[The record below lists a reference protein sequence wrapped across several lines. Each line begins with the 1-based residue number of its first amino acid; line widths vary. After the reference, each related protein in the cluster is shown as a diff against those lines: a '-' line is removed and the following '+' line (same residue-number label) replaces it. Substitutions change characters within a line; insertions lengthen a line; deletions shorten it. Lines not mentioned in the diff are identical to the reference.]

1 MEEQELQKLKHAYTL
16 LQESNEKLY
25 NSIKAFQIAAEESG
39 SLVFTYDTKKQMILV
54 DERTAKAFQV
64 EPVQTGVPYDM
75 VERGII
81 SKDTVAEYIRIHE
94 AMIQG
99 QSEARGIVKLIPA
112 DGLEIVY
119 ELKFR
124 AILNEAGE
132 PTGTAVG
139 IYRDITERYIKDLEQ
154 ERYQQIVYSSERF
167 TFQYEFELDC
177 FHIFSS
183 HAAEE
188 EMRTPAYTYLQ
199 YSELLR
205 TGKICPESDIL
216 ILQDLF
222 ENGAKKPVQVQ
233 LYDAK
238 SKEPRWYALT
248 AVVVREQDVKKRVF
262 GTIADITDIKSK
274 ELSYQKLERVL
285 KGMKD
290 EYIGIFEVDI
300 ETDAYTVL
308 SYTEAGSAEE
318 LPENG
323 CYSQIIDNLGKALVA
338 EDYQEA
344 FLKFCSLSHLQQ
356 ALMKEKRIEFEY
368 MTTTENHTWRRT
380 IYQCVEYQDEKPV
393 KAIMYQLD
401 IDQLKAE
408 KLIQQQMV
416 QDAYAYAESANV
428 AKTEFLSRMSH
439 DIRTPLNAIIG
450 MTAIAGTQIDNQDR
464 VQECLNKITVASKH
478 LLMLI
483 NEVLDMSKIE
493 SGKLE
498 LQEDAFNLADLI
510 DNMITMV
517 LPQMKQYN
525 HELQV
530 NVINLK
536 HEQVIGDSL
545 RLQQAFINLLTNA
558 MKYTPAGGD
567 ITINIKERLLENKA
581 YGEYEFTF
589 EDNGIGMTEDFQKVM
604 FDPFTRAEDSR
615 ISKVTGTGL
624 GMTITRNLIRMM
636 DGDIHV
642 ESQVDQ
648 GTKFTVTI
656 HLKLQNH
663 DEELIQE
670 LIDLPVLIVDDDAI
684 TCESACITLMD
695 IGMLGDWCTSGRE
708 AVKKVI
714 ERHETGQAYF
724 AVILDWKMPDMD
736 GIATARAIREA
747 VGKDIPIILIS
758 AYDWSDIEQKAREA
772 GINGF
777 ITKPL
782 FKSRLINSFKEFLNK
797 EQEDLKKMDT
807 VFDSTVDFSGKTVLL
822 VEDNELN
829 AEIVREVLK
838 MSGTQVEWVKN
849 GKEAVEKVLCS
860 EDGYYDMIFMDIQMP
875 VMDGYQ
881 ATKAIRASGRN
892 DAQTI
897 PIVAMTANAFIEDIS
912 RAKKAGM
919 TEYVT
924 KPVDFVQLEQIMREF
939 LL

>member
-1 MEEQELQKLKHAYTL
+1 
-16 LQESNEKLY
+16 
-25 NSIKAFQIAAEESG
+25 
-39 SLVFTYDTKKQMILV
+39 
-54 DERTAKAFQV
+54 
-64 EPVQTGVPYDM
+64 
-75 VERGII
+75 
-81 SKDTVAEYIRIHE
+81 
-94 AMIQG
+94 
-99 QSEARGIVKLIPA
+99 
-112 DGLEIVY
+112 
-119 ELKFR
+119 
-124 AILNEAGE
+124 
-132 PTGTAVG
+132 
-139 IYRDITERYIKDLEQ
+139 
-154 ERYQQIVYSSERF
+154 
-167 TFQYEFELDC
+167 
-177 FHIFSS
+177 
-183 HAAEE
+183 
-188 EMRTPAYTYLQ
+188 
-199 YSELLR
+199 
-205 TGKICPESDIL
+205 
-216 ILQDLF
+216 
-222 ENGAKKPVQVQ
+222 
-233 LYDAK
+233 
-238 SKEPRWYALT
+238 
-248 AVVVREQDVKKRVF
+248 
-262 GTIADITDIKSK
+262 
-274 ELSYQKLERVL
+274 
-285 KGMKD
+285 
-290 EYIGIFEVDI
+290 
-300 ETDAYTVL
+300 
-308 SYTEAGSAEE
+308 
-318 LPENG
+318 
-323 CYSQIIDNLGKALVA
+323 
-338 EDYQEA
+338 
-344 FLKFCSLSHLQQ
+344 
-356 ALMKEKRIEFEY
+356 MKEKRIEFEY

-684 TCESACITLMD
+684 TCESACITLTD

-747 VGKDIPIILIS
+747 VGEDIPIILIS

-897 PIVAMTANAFIEDIS
+897 PIVAITANAFIEDIS

>member
-1 MEEQELQKLKHAYTL
+1 
-16 LQESNEKLY
+16 
-25 NSIKAFQIAAEESG
+25 
-39 SLVFTYDTKKQMILV
+39 
-54 DERTAKAFQV
+54 
-64 EPVQTGVPYDM
+64 
-75 VERGII
+75 
-81 SKDTVAEYIRIHE
+81 
-94 AMIQG
+94 
-99 QSEARGIVKLIPA
+99 
-112 DGLEIVY
+112 
-119 ELKFR
+119 
-124 AILNEAGE
+124 
-132 PTGTAVG
+132 
-139 IYRDITERYIKDLEQ
+139 
-154 ERYQQIVYSSERF
+154 
-167 TFQYEFELDC
+167 
-177 FHIFSS
+177 
-183 HAAEE
+183 
-188 EMRTPAYTYLQ
+188 
-199 YSELLR
+199 
-205 TGKICPESDIL
+205 
-216 ILQDLF
+216 
-222 ENGAKKPVQVQ
+222 
-233 LYDAK
+233 
-238 SKEPRWYALT
+238 
-248 AVVVREQDVKKRVF
+248 
-262 GTIADITDIKSK
+262 
-274 ELSYQKLERVL
+274 
-285 KGMKD
+285 
-290 EYIGIFEVDI
+290 
-300 ETDAYTVL
+300 
-308 SYTEAGSAEE
+308 
-318 LPENG
+318 
-323 CYSQIIDNLGKALVA
+323 
-338 EDYQEA
+338 
-344 FLKFCSLSHLQQ
+344 
-356 ALMKEKRIEFEY
+356 